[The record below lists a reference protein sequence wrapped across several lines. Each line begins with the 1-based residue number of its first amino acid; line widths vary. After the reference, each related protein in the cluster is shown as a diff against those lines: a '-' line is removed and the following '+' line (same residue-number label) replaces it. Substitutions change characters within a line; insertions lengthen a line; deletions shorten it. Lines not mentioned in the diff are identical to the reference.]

1 MDPTAASGPG
11 SLRRATQGIPQQNR
25 RVRPFR
31 LIRTQSEPATMTK
44 QRCDKES
51 VARELIRQDRA
62 RQLRSLKKDLI
73 AAANQPMTS
82 LDMTE
87 VDRKSTRLNSSHLV
101 ISYA

>member
-1 MDPTAASGPG
+1 
-11 SLRRATQGIPQQNR
+11 
-25 RVRPFR
+25 
-31 LIRTQSEPATMTK
+31 MTK

-87 VDRKSTRLNSSHLV
+87 VRKKGLLAFLQGIRPANSKPPTLH
-101 ISYA
+101 